1 MCGQK
6 TYMNKKELIQQ
17 GVAEAEKEAQ
27 EKEIAHIKE
36 ITKRYLSDIQEYKTK
51 EESIKEKRKILEAE
65 LTDLKNGRLDKIKE
79 RQEADERCRE
89 VSPII
94 IVAINNN
101 YPLKPWLNEYYINWR
116 LPETTAYPVG
126 GYTTT
131 CSSNAVLTG
140 SACQIIATGA
150 YNIGGEIINL

>member
-1 MCGQK
+1 
-6 TYMNKKELIQQ
+6 MNKKELIQQ

-79 RQEADERCRE
+79 RQETDERCRE

-116 LPETTAYPVG
+116 LPENTAYTIG
-126 GYTTT
+126 ETLLGLNTTT